1 MALTQHQANT
11 QGQPPRSASPSLLM
25 ETQGTSWEET
35 EVFQQPPPA
44 RTVPDLRE
52 PAAELLVF
60 VNRGKNSP
68 ER

>member
-1 MALTQHQANT
+1 
-11 QGQPPRSASPSLLM
+11 M

-44 RTVPDLRE
+44 CTVPDLHE

-60 VNRGKNSP
+60 VNRGKNIP